1 MKLVKI
7 RNSFFATDGLGN
19 SRAVFEAGK
28 HYPVTEASQQQ
39 VDRGN
44 ADLIDAPDDPEK
56 AAATAEAAESK
67 AEKAAAAAQA
77 ARDAAEA
84 AAVAADIAAA
94 VAAAQAA
101 ETPAS
106 EA

>member
-28 HYPVTEASQQQ
+28 HYPLNEASQQQ

-56 AAATAEAAESK
+56 ATAAADVAESR

-77 ARDAAEA
+77 AREAAEA
-84 AAVAADIAAA
+84 AVAAADIAAA
-94 VAAAQAA
+94 VAADKAA
-101 ETPAS
+101 ETPVS